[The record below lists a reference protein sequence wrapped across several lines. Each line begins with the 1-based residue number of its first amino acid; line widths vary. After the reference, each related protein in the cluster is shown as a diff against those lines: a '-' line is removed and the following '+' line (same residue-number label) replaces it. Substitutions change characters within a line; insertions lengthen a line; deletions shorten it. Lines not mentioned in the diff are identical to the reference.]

1 MNKHKKP
8 ASTVTATLTGT
19 SQSMTTIQ
27 SHHSVNNNTASN
39 AGTTGKRPAGA
50 FFNHGSQTEYIAL
63 SRVADV
69 VGVPGYIITNAIS
82 NGSLP
87 IQEISGCKCV
97 AVSDLF
103 RFKDEGGAV

>member
-1 MNKHKKP
+1 MKRTSGTFYNQ
-8 ASTVTATLTGT
+8 AT
-19 SQSMTTIQ
+19 
-27 SHHSVNNNTASN
+27 
-39 AGTTGKRPAGA
+39 KC
-50 FFNHGSQTEYIAL
+50 EYIAL

-97 AVSDLF
+97 AVTDLF
-103 RFKDEGGAV
+103 RFRDEEGES